1 MGWMIGMMTGAV
13 LVLLAVVW
21 FRRKIRSGGGERNV
35 IRLNTTAR
43 TRSGQHGQA
52 CSKCRRKR
60 QLIFYADDAGAVRG
74 LCTDC
79 KRELERHQELYP
91 V

>member
-1 MGWMIGMMTGAV
+1 MEWMIGMVGGAV
-13 LVLLAVVW
+13 VVLLVLVR
-21 FRRKIRSGGGERNV
+21 FRRKKSGSDRNV
-35 IRLNTTAR
+35 IHLKTKTR

-60 QLIFYADDAGAVRG
+60 QLIFYADDSGAVRG

-79 KRELERHQELYP
+79 KKELERHQELYP

>member
-1 MGWMIGMMTGAV
+1 MIGMVAGAV
-13 LVLLAVVW
+13 VVLLVLVR
-21 FRRKIRSGGGERNV
+21 FRRKKSGSDRNV
-35 IRLNTTAR
+35 IHLKTKTR
-43 TRSGQHGQA
+43 THSGQHGQA

-60 QLIFYADDAGAVRG
+60 QLIFYADDSGAVRG

-79 KRELERHQELYP
+79 KKELERHQELYP

>member
-1 MGWMIGMMTGAV
+1 MGWMIGMVAGAV
-13 LVLLAVVW
+13 VVLLVLVR
-21 FRRKIRSGGGERNV
+21 FRRKKSSASERNV
-35 IRLNTTAR
+35 IHLKTKTR
-43 TRSGQHGQA
+43 TRSGQHGQV

-60 QLIFYADDAGAVRG
+60 QLIFYADDSGAVRG

-79 KRELERHQELYP
+79 KKELERHQELYP

>member
-21 FRRKIRSGGGERNV
+21 FRRKKRSGRERNV
-35 IRLNTTAR
+35 IHLNTTTR

>member
-21 FRRKIRSGGGERNV
+21 FRRKKRSGGERNV
-35 IRLNTTAR
+35 IHLNTTTR

-60 QLIFYADDAGAVRG
+60 QLIFYADDTGAVRG

>member
-1 MGWMIGMMTGAV
+1 MIGMVAGAV

-21 FRRKIRSGGGERNV
+21 FRRKKSSESARNV
-35 IRLNTTAR
+35 IHLKTKTR
-43 TRSGQHGQA
+43 TRSGQDGQV

-60 QLIFYADDAGAVRG
+60 QLIFYADDSGAVRG

-79 KRELERHQELYP
+79 KKELERHQELYP

>member
-1 MGWMIGMMTGAV
+1 MIGMVAGAV
-13 LVLLAVVW
+13 VVLLVLVR
-21 FRRKIRSGGGERNV
+21 FRRKKSGSDRNV
-35 IRLNTTAR
+35 IHLKTKTR

-60 QLIFYADDAGAVRG
+60 QLIFYADDSGAVRG

-79 KRELERHQELYP
+79 KKELERHQELYP

>member
-1 MGWMIGMMTGAV
+1 MIGMVGGAV
-13 LVLLAVVW
+13 VVLLVLVR
-21 FRRKIRSGGGERNV
+21 FRRKKSGSDRNV
-35 IRLNTTAR
+35 IHLKTKTR

-52 CSKCRRKR
+52 CSKCHRKR
-60 QLIFYADDAGAVRG
+60 QLIFYADDSGAVRG

-79 KRELERHQELYP
+79 KKELERHQELYP

>member
-13 LVLLAVVW
+13 LILLAVVW
-21 FRRKIRSGGGERNV
+21 FRPKIRSGSERNV
-35 IRLNTTAR
+35 IHLKAKTR
-43 TRSGQHGQA
+43 TRSGQDGQV

-60 QLIFYADDAGAVRG
+60 QLFFYADDFGAVRG